1 MRKIKIFDTTLR
13 DGEQAPDYK
22 MSIEGKL
29 IIAKKLDEMGVDV
42 IEAGFAGSN
51 VKDMET
57 IKKIASVVNNS
68 VVVSLSRCIN
78 SEIDV
83 AYEAVKGAKKPGI
96 HVFIATSDIHIK
108 DKLHSTR
115 EKVIE
120 TVKKCV
126 SFAKSKCDYI
136 EFSLE
141 DATRTDKDYACQVI
155 DAAIDSGANVINI
168 PDTVGFITP
177 FEFIEF
183 LTYIKNNSRIG
194 EVEMSV
200 HCHNDLGL
208 ATSNTLAAIR
218 CGASQVECTVNGI
231 GERAGNTALEQVVA
245 TIKTR
250 SDVFDC
256 YTDIDTTKIKDIS
269 DTVIKETGNSVQK
282 NYPVVGL
289 NAFRHEAG
297 IHQDGIIKN
306 PETYE
311 IMHPSDYGVCVDG
324 IVLGIHSGK
333 RAFIQKMIANGV
345 DINSYDISG
354 IVSDCKKYFEDNNTI
369 SDDIFISIVNSNKN
383 KSYSKTSSVV

>member
-22 MSIEGKL
+22 MSIEGK
-29 IIAKKLDEMGVDV
+29 IRIAKKLDEMGVDV

-51 VKDMET
+51 IKDSKT
-57 IKKIASVVNNS
+57 IKEIANN
-68 VVVSLSRCIN
+68 VKNATVVSLSRCIEN
-78 SEIDV
+78 EIDV
-83 AYEAVKGAKKPGI
+83 AYDAVKGAKNPGI

-115 EKVIE
+115 EKVLE
-120 TVKKCV
+120 TVKRCVRYAKEKCN
-126 SFAKSKCDYI
+126 YI

-141 DATRTDKDYACQVI
+141 DATRTDKDYACKVI
-155 DAAIDSGANVINI
+155 DTAIEAGANVINI

-177 FEFIEF
+177 EEFVEF
-183 LTYIKNNSRIG
+183 LTYIKKHSRIN

-208 ATSNTLAAIR
+208 ATSNTLAAIK
-218 CGASQVECTVNGI
+218 CGANQVECTVNGI

-245 TIKTR
+245 VLKTR
-250 SDVFDC
+250 GELFDA
-256 YTDIDTTKIKDIS
+256 YTNINTTKIKEIS
-269 DTVIKETGNSVQK
+269 DTVIEETGNFVQK

-311 IMHPSDYGVCVDG
+311 IMHPSDYGVNVNG

-333 RAFIQKMIANGV
+333 NAFIQKITSMGYDV
-345 DINSYDISG
+345 NSYDI
-354 IVSDCKKYFEDNNTI
+354 IE
-369 SDDIFISIVNSNKN
+369 IVNQ
-383 KSYSKTSSVV
+383 SKEFFEENDVMTDEELLNIMSRCKYKVLVNA

>member
-22 MSIEGKL
+22 MSIEGK
-29 IIAKKLDEMGVDV
+29 IRIAKKLDEMGVDV

-51 VKDMET
+51 IKDSKT
-57 IKKIASVVNNS
+57 IKEIANNVKNS
-68 VVVSLSRCIN
+68 TVVSLSRCIEN
-78 SEIDV
+78 EIDV
-83 AYEAVKGAKKPGI
+83 AYDAVKGAKNPGI

-115 EKVIE
+115 EKVLE
-120 TVKKCV
+120 TVKRCVRYAKEKCN
-126 SFAKSKCDYI
+126 YI

-141 DATRTDKDYACQVI
+141 DATRTDKDYACKVI
-155 DAAIDSGANVINI
+155 DTAIEAGANVINI

-177 FEFIEF
+177 EEFVEF
-183 LTYIKNNSRIG
+183 LTYIKKHSRIN

-208 ATSNTLAAIR
+208 ATSNTLAAIK
-218 CGASQVECTVNGI
+218 CGANQVECTVNGI

-245 TIKTR
+245 VLKTR
-250 SDVFDC
+250 GELFDA
-256 YTDIDTTKIKDIS
+256 YTNINTTKIKEIS
-269 DTVIKETGNSVQK
+269 DTVIEETGNFVQK

-311 IMHPSDYGVCVDG
+311 IMHPSDYGVNVNG

-333 RAFIQKMIANGV
+333 NAFIQKITSMGYDV
-345 DINSYDISG
+345 NSYDI
-354 IVSDCKKYFEDNNTI
+354 IE
-369 SDDIFISIVNSNKN
+369 IVNQ
-383 KSYSKTSSVV
+383 SKEFFEENDVMTDEELLNIMSRCKYKVLVNA

>member
-22 MSIEGKL
+22 MSKEGK
-29 IIAKKLDEMGVDV
+29 IVIAKKLDEMRVDV

-51 VKDMET
+51 IKDSET
-57 IKKIASVVNNS
+57 IKDIAKNVKNTI
-68 VVVSLSRCIN
+68 VVSLSRCKE

-83 AYEAVKGAKKPGI
+83 AYEAVKDAVKPGI

-115 EKVIE
+115 EEVIE
-120 TVKKCV
+120 IVRRCV
-126 SFAKSKCDYI
+126 SYAKGKCEYI

-141 DATRTDKDYACQVI
+141 DATRTDKDYACKVI
-155 DAAIDSGANVINI
+155 DTAIEAGANVINI

-177 FEFIEF
+177 IEFTEF
-183 LTYIKNNSRIG
+183 LTYIKGHSRIN

-200 HCHNDLGL
+200 LCHNDLGL
-208 ATSNTLAAIR
+208 ATSNTMTAIR
-218 CGASQVECTVNGI
+218 CGANQVECTVNGI

-245 TIKTR
+245 VLKTR
-250 SDVFDC
+250 GDLFQA
-256 YTDIDTTKIKDIS
+256 YTDIDTKKIKDIS
-269 DTVIKETGNSVQK
+269 DTVIEVTGNPVQK

-311 IMHPSDYGVCVDG
+311 IMNPVDYGVDVDG

-333 RAFIQKMIANGV
+333 SAFIRKIISMGYNPEH
-345 DINSYDISG
+345 YDIYEVVRLSKSFFEENDS
-354 IVSDCKKYFEDNNTI
+354 ITDEEFSEILSNAQKK
-369 SDDIFISIVNSNKN
+369 VLVKA
-383 KSYSKTSSVV
+383 

>member
-22 MSIEGKL
+22 MSIEGK
-29 IIAKKLDEMGVDV
+29 IRIAKKLDEMGVDV

-51 VKDMET
+51 IKDSKT
-57 IKKIASVVNNS
+57 IKEIANN
-68 VVVSLSRCIN
+68 VKNATVVSLSRCIEN
-78 SEIDV
+78 EIDV
-83 AYEAVKGAKKPGI
+83 AYDAVKNAKKPGI
-96 HVFIATSDIHIK
+96 HVFIATSDVHIK

-115 EKVIE
+115 EKVLE
-120 TVKKCV
+120 TVKRCVRYAKEKCN
-126 SFAKSKCDYI
+126 YI

-141 DATRTDKDYACQVI
+141 DATRTDKDYACKVI
-155 DAAIDSGANVINI
+155 DTAIEAGANVINI

-177 FEFIEF
+177 EEFVEF
-183 LTYIKNNSRIG
+183 LTYIKKHSRIN

-208 ATSNTLAAIR
+208 ATSNTLAAIK
-218 CGASQVECTVNGI
+218 CGANQVECTVNGI

-245 TIKTR
+245 VLKTR
-250 SDVFDC
+250 GELFDA
-256 YTDIDTTKIKDIS
+256 YTNINTTKIKEIS
-269 DTVIKETGNSVQK
+269 DTVIEETGNFVQK

-311 IMHPSDYGVCVDG
+311 IMHPSDYGVNVNG

-333 RAFIQKMIANGV
+333 NAFIQKITSMGYDV
-345 DINSYDISG
+345 NSYDI
-354 IVSDCKKYFEDNNTI
+354 IE
-369 SDDIFISIVNSNKN
+369 IVNQ
-383 KSYSKTSSVV
+383 SKEFFEENDVMTDEELLNIMSRCKYKVLVNA

>member
-22 MSIEGKL
+22 MSIEGK
-29 IIAKKLDEMGVDV
+29 IRIAKKLDEMGVDV

-51 VKDMET
+51 IKDSKT
-57 IKKIASVVNNS
+57 IKEIANNVKNS
-68 VVVSLSRCIN
+68 TVVSLSRCIEN
-78 SEIDV
+78 EIDV
-83 AYEAVKGAKKPGI
+83 AYDAVKGAKNPGI

-115 EKVIE
+115 EKVLE
-120 TVKKCV
+120 TVKRCVRYAKEKCN
-126 SFAKSKCDYI
+126 YI

-141 DATRTDKDYACQVI
+141 DATRTDKDYACKVI
-155 DAAIDSGANVINI
+155 DTAIEAGANVINI

-177 FEFIEF
+177 EEFVEF
-183 LTYIKNNSRIG
+183 LTYIKKHSRIN

-208 ATSNTLAAIR
+208 ATSNTLAAIK
-218 CGASQVECTVNGI
+218 CGANQVECTVNGI

-245 TIKTR
+245 VLKTR
-250 SDVFDC
+250 GELFDA
-256 YTDIDTTKIKDIS
+256 YTNINTTKIKEIS
-269 DTVIKETGNSVQK
+269 DTVIEETGNFVQK

-311 IMHPSDYGVCVDG
+311 IMHPSDYGVNVNG

-333 RAFIQKMIANGV
+333 NAFIQKIRSMGYDV
-345 DINSYDISG
+345 NSYDI
-354 IVSDCKKYFEDNNTI
+354 IE
-369 SDDIFISIVNSNKN
+369 IVNQ
-383 KSYSKTSSVV
+383 SKEFFEENDVMTDEELLNIMSRCKYKVLVNA

>member
-22 MSIEGKL
+22 MSIEGK
-29 IIAKKLDEMGVDV
+29 IKIAKKLDEMGIDV

-51 VKDMET
+51 IKDSKT
-57 IKKIASVVNNS
+57 IKEIANN
-68 VVVSLSRCIN
+68 VKNATVVSLSRCIEN
-78 SEIDV
+78 EIDV
-83 AYEAVKGAKKPGI
+83 AYDAVKGAKNPGI

-115 EKVIE
+115 EKVLE
-120 TVKKCV
+120 TVKRCVRYAKEKCN
-126 SFAKSKCDYI
+126 YI

-141 DATRTDKDYACQVI
+141 DATRTDKDYACKVI
-155 DAAIDSGANVINI
+155 DTAIEAGANVINI

-177 FEFIEF
+177 EEFVEF
-183 LTYIKNNSRIG
+183 LTYIKKHSRIN

-208 ATSNTLAAIR
+208 ATSNTLAAIK
-218 CGASQVECTVNGI
+218 CGANQVECTVNGI

-245 TIKTR
+245 VLKTR
-250 SDVFDC
+250 GELFDA
-256 YTDIDTTKIKDIS
+256 YTNINAKKIKDIS
-269 DTVIKETGNSVQK
+269 DTVIEETGNFVQK

-311 IMHPSDYGVCVDG
+311 IMHPSDYGVNVNG

-333 RAFIQKMIANGV
+333 NAFIQKITSMGYDA
-345 DINSYDISG
+345 NSYDI
-354 IVSDCKKYFEDNNTI
+354 IE
-369 SDDIFISIVNSNKN
+369 IVNQ
-383 KSYSKTSSVV
+383 SKEFFEENDVMTDEELLNIMSRCKYKVLVNA

>member
-120 TVKKCV
+120 TVKKSV

-282 NYPVVGL
+282 
-289 NAFRHEAG
+289 
-297 IHQDGIIKN
+297 IIQLL
-306 PETYE
+306 
-311 IMHPSDYGVCVDG
+311 V
-324 IVLGIHSGK
+324 
-333 RAFIQKMIANGV
+333 
-345 DINSYDISG
+345 
-354 IVSDCKKYFEDNNTI
+354 
-369 SDDIFISIVNSNKN
+369 
-383 KSYSKTSSVV
+383 

>member
-22 MSIEGKL
+22 MSIEGK
-29 IIAKKLDEMGVDV
+29 IRIAKKLDEMGVDV

-51 VKDMET
+51 IKDSKT
-57 IKKIASVVNNS
+57 IKEIANN
-68 VVVSLSRCIN
+68 VKNATVVSLSRCIEN
-78 SEIDV
+78 EIDV
-83 AYEAVKGAKKPGI
+83 AYDAVKGAKNPGI

-115 EKVIE
+115 EKVLE
-120 TVKKCV
+120 TVKRCVRYAKEKCN
-126 SFAKSKCDYI
+126 YI

-141 DATRTDKDYACQVI
+141 DATRTDKDYACKVI
-155 DAAIDSGANVINI
+155 DTAIEAGANVINI

-177 FEFIEF
+177 EEFVEF
-183 LTYIKNNSRIG
+183 LTYIKKHSRIN

-208 ATSNTLAAIR
+208 ATSNTLAAIK
-218 CGASQVECTVNGI
+218 CGANQVECTVNGI

-245 TIKTR
+245 VLKTR
-250 SDVFDC
+250 GELFDA
-256 YTDIDTTKIKDIS
+256 YTNINTTKIKEIS
-269 DTVIKETGNSVQK
+269 DTVIEETGNFVQK

-311 IMHPSDYGVCVDG
+311 IMHPSDYGVNVNG

-333 RAFIQKMIANGV
+333 NAFIQKITSMGYDV
-345 DINSYDISG
+345 NSYDI
-354 IVSDCKKYFEDNNTI
+354 IE
-369 SDDIFISIVNSNKN
+369 IVNQ
-383 KSYSKTSSVV
+383 SKEFFEENDVMTDQELLNIMSRCKYKVLVNA